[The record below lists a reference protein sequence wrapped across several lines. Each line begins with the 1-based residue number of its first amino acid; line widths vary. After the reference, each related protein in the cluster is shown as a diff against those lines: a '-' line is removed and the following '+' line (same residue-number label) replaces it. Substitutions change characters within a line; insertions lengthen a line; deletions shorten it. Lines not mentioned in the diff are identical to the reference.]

1 MSSIKLRLTFLVLF
15 FFTVQGYIFQ
25 TGHKSY
31 LEFKL
36 LYTDYIDTYKILD
49 KIETL
54 DVKLYNEKD
63 FNYLQGKRE
72 TLKSKELQA
81 ALSDVIQFYS
91 NKNKPTL
98 NKKIKAYKEVDKQY
112 HQQLNKLLV
121 FHQEKVQYYGA
132 IFVAL
137 WVLSLLLIYYY
148 TIRSTFKPIKVLY
161 RRMLEFLNNR
171 YTYEFTVPKTNE
183 VGNLHATFN
192 SLAQRVLKNM
202 DELKSLDKAKSE
214 FLSIASHELRTP
226 LTSIKGSLSL
236 LRLGL
241 AGQFDDK
248 SKSLMNIAE
257 NETDRL
263 IRLIN
268 DLLDLAKIEA
278 GKFPLK
284 KNWCS
289 LNKLIERTTESL
301 GGLSSTSNVP
311 IEISRIPDIE
321 IYADNDRIQQVLTN
335 FLSNAI
341 KYSPKGKAVIVDIE
355 IDSQENLY
363 ILVTDQGIGITPKD
377 QEIIFQKFRQSTGP
391 NNPLVKGTGLGLAI
405 AKALIEEHGGD
416 INVKSKPNQ
425 GATFYFTLKDWRY
438 QLEEQENKRMAS

>member
-15 FFTVQGYIFQ
+15 FISSQGYIF
-25 TGHKSY
+25 TKGFESY
-31 LEFKL
+31 QQFVQLQSD
-36 LYTDYIDTYKILD
+36 YTNGYAIIDR
-49 KIETL
+49 IESL
-54 DVKLYNEKD
+54 NVKLFNEKD
-63 FNYLQGKRE
+63 FNYLQEQRKNMSNE
-72 TLKSKELQA
+72 KLKA

-91 NKNKPTL
+91 D
-98 NKKIKAYKEVDKQY
+98 KKRKVLRKKVREYKVIDKQY
-112 HQQLNKLLV
+112 HAQLNKLIS
-121 FHQEKVQYYGA
+121 FHEEQIRYFGV
-132 IFVAL
+132 IFGSL

-148 TIRSTFKPIKVLY
+148 TVRSTFKPIKVLY
-161 RRMLEFLNNR
+161 KRMLEFLNNR
-171 YTYEFTVPKTNE
+171 YTYEFTVPNTNE

-236 LRLGL
+236 LKMGMG
-241 AGQFDDK
+241 GQLDDK
-248 SKSLMNIAE
+248 ASNLMHIAE
-257 NETDRL
+257 VETDRL

-284 KNWCS
+284 KDWCS
-289 LNKLIERTTESL
+289 LNEILNQTKFSMD
-301 GGLSSTSNVP
+301 GLCNTANVP
-311 IEISRIPDIE
+311 IELSGIPSIDIF
-321 IYADNDRIQQVLTN
+321 ADKDRIQQVLTN

-341 KYSPKGKAVIVDIE
+341 KYNPEGKSVKISIE
-355 IDSQENLY
+355 IDPQEQLY
-363 ILVTDQGIGITPKD
+363 ILVSDQGIGITPED

-405 AKALIEEHGGD
+405 AKALVEEHNGE
-416 INVKSKPNQ
+416 INVRSKPNE
-425 GATFYFTLKDWRY
+425 GATFYFTLRDWRY
-438 QLEEQENKRMAS
+438 QIEKEESQRIAS

>member
-15 FFTVQGYIFQ
+15 FIGSQGYIFSK
-25 TGHKSY
+25 GFESY
-31 LEFKL
+31 QKYVQLHAD
-36 LYTDYIDTYKILD
+36 YTNGYAIID
-49 KIETL
+49 KIESL
-54 DVKLYNEKD
+54 NVKLFNEKD
-63 FNYLQGKRE
+63 FKYLQNQRKNMSNE
-72 TLKSKELQA
+72 ELKA

-91 NKNKPTL
+91 DKKRKTL
-98 NKKIKAYKEVDKQY
+98 RKKIKDYKAIDKQY
-112 HQQLNKLLV
+112 HAQLNTMIS
-121 FHQEKVQYYGA
+121 FHEKQIRYFGT
-132 IFVAL
+132 IFGAL
-137 WVLSLLLIYYY
+137 WILSLLLIYYY

-161 RRMLEFLNNR
+161 KRMLEFLNNR

-236 LRLGL
+236 LKMGMGGKL
-241 AGQFDDK
+241 DDK
-248 SKSLMNIAE
+248 ANSLMNIAE
-257 NETDRL
+257 VETDRL

-289 LNKLIERTTESL
+289 LNEILEQTVFSMN
-301 GGLSSTSNVP
+301 GLCNTANVP
-311 IEISRIPDIE
+311 IEVSGIPAIDIF
-321 IYADNDRIQQVLTN
+321 ADKDRIQQVLTN

-341 KYSPKGKAVIVDIE
+341 KYNPKGKSVKIDIE
-355 IDSQENLY
+355 IDPQEQLY
-363 ILVTDQGIGITPKD
+363 ILVSDQGIGITPED

-405 AKALIEEHGGD
+405 AKALVEEHNGE
-416 INVKSKPNQ
+416 INVRSKPNE
-425 GATFYFTLKDWRY
+425 GATFYFTLRDWRY
-438 QLEEQENKRMAS
+438 QLEKEESQRIAS